1 MANWRINHP
10 QSRFIIWYTVYHCL
24 GWWKNDPKWLVA
36 GMVYYWIYTTLV
48 APSLPTKHCEWYMW
62 YRLQQSVW
70 DSLCRASKN
79 KNLPTSSNS
88 VQIVTSSPNLRWKA
102 ASSARPKILS
112 EPKKSSAQATIVLP
126 QQDLAGCSRPQR
138 PIHCVPLDVSCCPG
152 IINACVRHYILS
164 WKSHPAILIFIGCI
178 TKKSPMFG
186 CYTMLHVSP
195 VWLII
200 QEMKSA
206 KDLAGFSPSDIPMA
220 A

>member
-24 GWWKNDPKWLVA
+24 GWWKNDAKWLVA

-70 DSLCRASKN
+70 DSLCQASKN

-138 PIHCVPLDVSCCPG
+138 PMEASHWMWAVPSPG

-164 WKSHPAILIFIGCI
+164 WKSYPAILIFIGCI
-178 TKKSPMFG
+178 TMHHPCLVVTR
-186 CYTMLHVSP
+186 CYTYP
-195 VWLII
+195 RY
-200 QEMKSA
+200 
-206 KDLAGFSPSDIPMA
+206 G
-220 A
+220 